1 MLEFL
6 ILCGI
11 EMGTQVFNDEADTD
25 TESIINYTRQPKKA
39 PPYVPRSRSL
49 GDLPGGIRVPIIK
62 KQESRLQQKH
72 EANMAGLE
80 ELKML
85 RQKHG
90 QMVDDIRTTLTPPE
104 TNQRRSSPTKLSS
117 SSLASIQEETIYH
130 NGVHDNDN
138 ITDVHKSKSRFSISS
153 DESQIESS
161 INSKCSSGSSS
172 IESLS
177 QSEDQPEAP
186 DRRTREQILAD
197 FQRNFEQNY
206 GRQKGL
212 LTRRVSVQVETL
224 SNRTAP
230 PIDRTIRPKLRRASF
245 QCEAVMTKTS
255 EREEPVSKVI
265 SDIKLQYNFPS
276 PLHAITRQYG
286 SSSDVRTKVKEEQL
300 QSAERNFKSILEEWQ
315 NEKPVQKNII
325 LSTNVPINDRQSKK
339 DQTGSNIETDDICH
353 VRNLSFTSDYFG
365 STETLNTINTC
376 PIPSTVNDQ
385 RQTKRRQSLPTKLTA
400 NDFPPK
406 LPERRRS
413 LIDNSNKNKRDQFT
427 LKDSESNK
435 HKYIASESDDGIFY
449 EEDDL
454 LQNSNNKWNQEIV
467 KMLPK
472 NELSMLDKNGTE
484 EADNITIEE
493 KHSIQNSTNV
503 KLSLNK
509 STKDKQSKVKK
520 PNETTGCKPPRV
532 ALETAL

>member
-1 MLEFL
+1 M
-6 ILCGI
+6 
-11 EMGTQVFNDEADTD
+11 
-25 TESIINYTRQPKKA
+25 
-39 PPYVPRSRSL
+39 
-49 GDLPGGIRVPIIK
+49 
-62 KQESRLQQKH
+62 
-72 EANMAGLE
+72 
-80 ELKML
+80 
-85 RQKHG
+85 
-90 QMVDDIRTTLTPPE
+90 
-104 TNQRRSSPTKLSS
+104 SS

-130 NGVHDNDN
+130 NGVRDNDN

-177 QSEDQPEAP
+177 QSEDQSEAP

-325 LSTNVPINDRQSKK
+325 LSTNVPINHRQSKK

-376 PIPSTVNDQ
+376 PIPTTVNDQ

-493 KHSIQNSTNV
+493 KHSIQNSTNA
-503 KLSLNK
+503 KLPLNK
-509 STKDKQSKVKK
+509 NTKDKQSKVKK
-520 PNETTGCKPPRV
+520 PNETTGCTPPRV

>member
-1 MLEFL
+1 
-6 ILCGI
+6 
-11 EMGTQVFNDEADTD
+11 
-25 TESIINYTRQPKKA
+25 
-39 PPYVPRSRSL
+39 
-49 GDLPGGIRVPIIK
+49 
-62 KQESRLQQKH
+62 
-72 EANMAGLE
+72 
-80 ELKML
+80 
-85 RQKHG
+85 
-90 QMVDDIRTTLTPPE
+90 
-104 TNQRRSSPTKLSS
+104 LSS

-138 ITDVHKSKSRFSISS
+138 ITDVHKSKTRFSISS

-172 IESLS
+172 TESLI
-177 QSEDQPEAP
+177 QSEAEAV
-186 DRRTREQILAD
+186 DRPTREQILAD

-206 GRQKGL
+206 GRQKDL
-212 LTRRVSVQVETL
+212 PMRRVSVQVETL

-230 PIDRTIRPKLRRASF
+230 PVDRTIRPKLRRASF
-245 QCEAVMTKTS
+245 QCEAVLTKTS

-325 LSTNVPINDRQSKK
+325 LSTNVQINDRQSKK
-339 DQTGSNIETDDICH
+339 DQAGSNIETDNISH
-353 VRNLSFTSDYFG
+353 ARNLSFTSDYFG

-385 RQTKRRQSLPTKLTA
+385 RQTKRRQSLPANLTA
-400 NDFPPK
+400 NDSPPK

-413 LIDNSNKNKRDQFT
+413 FIDNNNKNKKGQFT
-427 LKDSESNK
+427 LKDSESDK
-435 HKYIASESDDGIFY
+435 HKYITSESDDGIFY

-467 KMLPK
+467 NILPE
-472 NELSMLDKNGTE
+472 NELSMLGKNGTE
-484 EADNITIEE
+484 EADDIKIEE
-493 KHSIQNSTNV
+493 KHLIQNSTNAQLP
-503 KLSLNK
+503 LSKN
-509 STKDKQSKVKK
+509 TKDKQSKVKK
-520 PNETTGCKPPRV
+520 PNETTDCKPSGV